1 MIWIRAGLARLTP
14 GSSSVSLPLVTVGEV
29 GCCEGLISAKR
40 TFGIVL
46 QLLLEKA
53 GEEGLSSVASS
64 VTTQGGH
71 FSGVLARLVLTL
83 LTGMSQCI
91 LDS

>member
-14 GSSSVSLPLVTVGEV
+14 GSWSVSLPLVTVGEV

-71 FSGVLARLVLTL
+71 FFRGAGQTSTHPFDRDVSVHSG
-83 LTGMSQCI
+83 
-91 LDS
+91 

>member
-1 MIWIRAGLARLTP
+1 MR
-14 GSSSVSLPLVTVGEV
+14 VSYLQREL
-29 GCCEGLISAKR
+29 
-40 TFGIVL
+40 FGIVL

-83 LTGMSQCI
+83 LTEMSRCI